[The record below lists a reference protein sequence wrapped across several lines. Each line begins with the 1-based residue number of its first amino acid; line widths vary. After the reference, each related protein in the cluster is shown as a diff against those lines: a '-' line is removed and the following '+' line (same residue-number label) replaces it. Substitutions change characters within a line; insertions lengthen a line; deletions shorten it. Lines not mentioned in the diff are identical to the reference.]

1 MTTDTEN
8 LKDIEYIDEDLD
20 DIEYTE
26 ILTFDEM
33 SKINPSF
40 IALDKDDIYNY
51 LYIFFK
57 NKKKSD
63 LMRDLFYEILLNR
76 DSKNGK
82 INDFTNYIFSTEGE
96 IEKYGDDNSKDA
108 TFNFIGNY
116 NNKAQLKEFVKR
128 KFCITYNINSDKLRL
143 KPVNNTNI
151 IIDENKQ
158 YSKKEF
164 PKYHSIIKEYPI
176 IKCGQI
182 DKVEYIYDI
191 NDRDDIN
198 LPIIGAYYK
207 IPTSTNNDYLY
218 AKIASHLLNSIN
230 TNYKSSDNY
239 KDIHELI
246 KNTRPDIGVIIDDIN
261 NNKESFYLDYCN
273 INNIFKKYDY
283 SLDFISEKDLE
294 ILSDYMIT
302 IIKGEKERKN
312 VYKPFKIKK
321 PELISRKLTFFD
333 NIDKTLKVINISAE
347 IVSFLEKTRELI
359 YNYKDDI
366 SQTNIVPLQNYN
378 IYDIIKQINED
389 SIKIEDIIEEL
400 KLSIK
405 NININNTL
413 DTINDILEAKENID
427 DIKNSRDNIKN
438 LFIHSRDHIFDYDT
452 DGKHFVISKRENK
465 AIQDGNY
472 IDDCEGIQDDDD
484 IIDDENKGIANND
497 IQNTDVNKIMN
508 NYDLN
513 AYISNINFRNEK
525 GFIEILKIILDM
537 IKKIN
542 DVANIDIDYDT
553 LSSYLFKK
561 YRGVS
566 TRYEKYLKE
575 FESKN
580 KDDAIKYAKKYS
592 EMIPKHLQSSKQVD
606 KIHID
611 IVKNINEKFIE
622 TINTIF
628 YNSICFWVVDAQ
640 EKILNNSISL
650 NMNYLNP
657 NHIDKLNIRGLLYY
671 IIEIISD
678 FFKYTDSNDYVI
690 NIKDLKKNLIYIIQ
704 NEYKDKDDNVLNEL
718 LNKNNE
724 NFKCKNDKYKGIDD
738 ERYYIDKLLFTPS
751 NNSKYEKIHKY
762 IQGCCLRKL
771 DNNFNDI
778 SDFEI
783 ANNTEI
789 IKLKELYSKVRLI
802 NKKRDIRFTPPKLI
816 KKNSIKKD
824 NKEDKGKKDKK
835 NIDGDIII
843 FDDSEGINDMNENKE
858 DYNHIKYVN
867 SKQYVYNINNYKV
880 IEWLE
885 SMRNVSELLPNILID
900 HLINSEID
908 DVNTV
913 ITDNIK
919 KLKKVKKNINTDFL
933 ECKYI
938 NYKEILLNICKLLY
952 VNINS
957 SSKYN
962 DNEIL
967 KSKIMKSIK
976 DIKNMIKHLYKLN
989 KITYYND
996 DDADNIDTINKL
1008 IISNSFNFPDLSE
1021 IENIPSD
1028 FITYNA
1034 NEMYEYL
1041 KTYLEG
1047 KYNRFLTPKEIDEF
1061 INEKREEYKNKKL
1074 EKYKHL
1080 NEDEH
1085 EIRRQIKAAG
1095 IIKDIYD
1102 DEGDIDTVDNAA
1114 DIDDDYKDEEKDD
1127 DYNNKDNDNYNTY
1140 NDNDI
1145 DID

>member
-1 MTTDTEN
+1 
-8 LKDIEYIDEDLD
+8 
-20 DIEYTE
+20 
-26 ILTFDEM
+26 
-33 SKINPSF
+33 
-40 IALDKDDIYNY
+40 
-51 LYIFFK
+51 
-57 NKKKSD
+57 
-63 LMRDLFYEILLNR
+63 
-76 DSKNGK
+76 
-82 INDFTNYIFSTEGE
+82 
-96 IEKYGDDNSKDA
+96 
-108 TFNFIGNY
+108 
-116 NNKAQLKEFVKR
+116 
-128 KFCITYNINSDKLRL
+128 
-143 KPVNNTNI
+143 
-151 IIDENKQ
+151 
-158 YSKKEF
+158 
-164 PKYHSIIKEYPI
+164 
-176 IKCGQI
+176 
-182 DKVEYIYDI
+182 
-191 NDRDDIN
+191 
-198 LPIIGAYYK
+198 
-207 IPTSTNNDYLY
+207 
-218 AKIASHLLNSIN
+218 
-230 TNYKSSDNY
+230 
-239 KDIHELI
+239 
-246 KNTRPDIGVIIDDIN
+246 
-261 NNKESFYLDYCN
+261 
-273 INNIFKKYDY
+273 
-283 SLDFISEKDLE
+283 
-294 ILSDYMIT
+294 
-302 IIKGEKERKN
+302 
-312 VYKPFKIKK
+312 
-321 PELISRKLTFFD
+321 
-333 NIDKTLKVINISAE
+333 
-347 IVSFLEKTRELI
+347 
-359 YNYKDDI
+359 
-366 SQTNIVPLQNYN
+366 
-378 IYDIIKQINED
+378 
-389 SIKIEDIIEEL
+389 
-400 KLSIK
+400 
-405 NININNTL
+405 
-413 DTINDILEAKENID
+413 
-427 DIKNSRDNIKN
+427 
-438 LFIHSRDHIFDYDT
+438 
-452 DGKHFVISKRENK
+452 
-465 AIQDGNY
+465 
-472 IDDCEGIQDDDD
+472 
-484 IIDDENKGIANND
+484 
-497 IQNTDVNKIMN
+497 MN

-542 DVANIDIDYDT
+542 DVANIDIDYDG
-553 LSSYLFKK
+553 LSSYLFKN

-580 KDDAIKYAKKYS
+580 KDDATKYATKYS
-592 EMIPKHLQSSKQVD
+592 EMIPKHLQSSKYVD
-606 KIHID
+606 KIHLD
-611 IVKNINEKFIE
+611 IVKNVNEKFIE

-628 YNSICFWVVDAQ
+628 YNSICFWVIDAQ

-678 FFKYTDSNDYVI
+678 FFKYTDTNDYVI
-690 NIKDLKKNLIYIIQ
+690 NIKELKKNLIYIIQ
-704 NEYKDKDDNVLNEL
+704 NEYKNKDDNVLNEL

-778 SDFEI
+778 SDFEF

-789 IKLKELYSKVRLI
+789 IKLKELYSKIKLI

-816 KKNSIKKD
+816 KKKGSKKDKDKENKKD
-824 NKEDKGKKDKK
+824 ND
-835 NIDGDIII
+835 IDDDII
-843 FDDSEGINDMNENKE
+843 FDDSEGNNDIYMNENKE
-858 DYNHIKYVN
+858 NYNNIKYVN
-867 SKQYVYNINNYKV
+867 SKQYIYNINNYKV

-885 SMRNVSELLPNILID
+885 SMRNVSEILPNSLID

-908 DVNTV
+908 DINTV

-933 ECKYI
+933 DCKYI

-962 DNEIL
+962 DNELL
-967 KSKIMKSIK
+967 KEKIMSSIK
-976 DIKNMIKHLYKLN
+976 EIKNMIKYLYKLN

-996 DDADNIDTINKL
+996 NDADNIDTINKL
-1008 IISNSFNFPDLSE
+1008 IISKSFNFPDLSE
-1021 IENIPSD
+1021 IENIPND
-1028 FITYNA
+1028 FIYYNA

-1041 KTYLEG
+1041 KNYLDG

-1074 EKYKHL
+1074 EEYKHL

-1102 DEGDIDTVDNAA
+1102 DGDIDTVDKAV

-1127 DYNNKDNDNYNTY
+1127 DYNNKDNDNFNTY

-1145 DID
+1145 DSD